1 MASWF
6 YIDQPISPSRL
17 SRLKP
22 KWCELFLIS
31 LYSTKL
37 KVNETSAVTGH
48 YYSIEL
54 AKLSAPCYSKLGLL
68 QFVYTKNDQICVR
81 YTIRNVLYT

>member
-1 MASWF
+1 M
-6 YIDQPISPSRL
+6 P
-17 SRLKP
+17 
-22 KWCELFLIS
+22 

-54 AKLSAPCYSKLGLL
+54 AKLSAYLL
-68 QFVYTKNDQICVR
+68 
-81 YTIRNVLYT
+81 L